1 MTRAPEGPRR
11 RGRPTTGPA
20 APPVANRLE
29 RPTRARRVA
38 LRVLDRVERNGAY
51 ADLALHAALRQEDMH
66 AGDRALATELV
77 YGTLRW
83 RGRLDHL
90 LSHVLDRPLA
100 DLEPIVR
107 SLLRIGAYQIVFLD
121 RVPAAT
127 AVDQTVRSARAAGVE
142 RAAGLANAV
151 LRRLAREHAAVPF
164 PSLEDDPVGHMTHAL
179 SLPGW
184 LAAAWVEQFGAAEAA
199 DLARALNGVPPL
211 TVRAN
216 RQRTSRDT
224 LLAELRTRFPDAR
237 PGAYGP
243 DALVLG
249 HAGAP
254 GTDPAFRDGR
264 FTVQDEASQLVAC
277 ALGALPGERVLDV
290 CAAPGAKATA
300 LAEAVGP
307 RGSVLALDRHSRR
320 LDLVARDARRL
331 GIDWLTARVYDA
343 SRDLAPIAPARSFD
357 RVLVDAPC
365 SGLGTLRRNPDA
377 RWRVRPEQVADLASA
392 QFALLERAAAALR
405 PGGALVYSTCTLS
418 PEENEAVVRAFL
430 AGGSGFRV
438 AAREAHPG
446 AVRPLLDAD
455 GFLRCWPHRHGTDG
469 FFAARLERT
478 P

>member
-1 MTRAPEGPRR
+1 MTRTPNGPRR
-11 RGRPTTGPA
+11 RGRPLAGSTAPPA
-20 APPVANRLE
+20 ASRRE

-83 RGRLDHL
+83 RGRLDYL
-90 LSHVLDRPLA
+90 LGHFVDRPLT

-107 SLLRIGAYQIVFLD
+107 SLLRVGAYQIVFLD

-151 LRRLAREHAAVPF
+151 LRRLAREHASLSF
-164 PSLEDDPVGHMTHAL
+164 PLLSEDPIGHLTHAL
-179 SLPGW
+179 SLPSW
-184 LAAAWVEQFGAAEAA
+184 LAETWVAQFGAEDAA
-199 DLARALNGVPPL
+199 ALARALNEVPPL
-211 TVRAN
+211 TIRPN
-216 RQRTSRDT
+216 RHRTT
-224 LLAELRTRFPDAR
+224 PEELLVDLRTRFPKAEPTPYA
-237 PGAYGP
+237 PGS
-243 DALVLG
+243 LTLG

-254 GTDPAFRDGR
+254 GSDPAFRDGR

-277 ALGALPGERVLDV
+277 ALGAEPGDRVLDV
-290 CAAPGAKATA
+290 CAAPGTKATA

-307 RGSVLALDRHSRR
+307 RGSVLALDRHARR
-320 LDLVARDARRL
+320 LELVGRDARRL
-331 GIDWLTARVYDA
+331 GLEWLTARVYD
-343 SRDLAPIAPARSFD
+343 SSHDLAPVAPARSFD

-377 RWRVRPEQVADLASA
+377 RWRARPEQLAGLASA
-392 QFALLERAAAALR
+392 QRALLERAATALR

-418 PEENEAVVRAFL
+418 PEENEAVVRDFL
-430 AGGSGFRV
+430 SGGSGFRL

-446 AVRPLLDAD
+446 AVRPLLDGD
-455 GFLRCWPHRHGTDG
+455 GFIRCWPHRHGTDG
-469 FFAARLERT
+469 FFAARLERIS
-478 P
+478 

>member
-1 MTRAPEGPRR
+1 M
-11 RGRPTTGPA
+11 
-20 APPVANRLE
+20 
-29 RPTRARRVA
+29 
-38 LRVLDRVERNGAY
+38 
-51 ADLALHAALRQEDMH
+51 
-66 AGDRALATELV
+66 
-77 YGTLRW
+77 
-83 RGRLDHL
+83 
-90 LSHVLDRPLA
+90 
-100 DLEPIVR
+100 
-107 SLLRIGAYQIVFLD
+107 
-121 RVPAAT
+121 
-127 AVDQTVRSARAAGVE
+127 
-142 RAAGLANAV
+142 
-151 LRRLAREHAAVPF
+151 
-164 PSLEDDPVGHMTHAL
+164 
-179 SLPGW
+179 
-184 LAAAWVEQFGAAEAA
+184 
-199 DLARALNGVPPL
+199 
-211 TVRAN
+211 
-216 RQRTSRDT
+216 
-224 LLAELRTRFPDAR
+224 
-237 PGAYGP
+237 
-243 DALVLG
+243 
-249 HAGAP
+249 
-254 GTDPAFRDGR
+254 
-264 FTVQDEASQLVAC
+264 AC

-418 PEENEAVVRAFL
+418 PGENEAVVRAFL